1 MKLYKTLEDGKNCYY
16 ANKLDCNEKVHSIII
31 GTITHELEKEGVQA

>member
-1 MKLYKTLEDGKNCYY
+1 MKLYQTLEAGNAQYY

-31 GTITHELEKEGVQA
+31 GTITHELEKEGVQV